1 MSNVRPLPAASG
13 VMAAAVAMTLAVMTA
28 LIVSACGSSPSTTP
42 GGQSTAISYRGT
54 FASSNYAP
62 AVLDVAL
69 TGTASGFSGSQT
81 VTGTYSTSNGITG
94 QINGTVSGTLSSGGF
109 QGALT
114 YDTSP
119 LGGKNCN
126 GTGTFTGTIS
136 SASGIDW
143 TSSGFSSSCPGDPKE
158 IHATAAPGGT
168 GPSPTPTGGAFA
180 GTWNFDPSV
189 APASL
194 VLTQSGTR
202 VSGSLIFQPSA
213 AGFPFTYNST
223 ISGTVSGATV
233 TGTNSVRYTATDTST
248 GRTASC
254 TWTDTFTAQ
263 VTGST
268 MTGIYNS
275 ATVFTCDGKIVP
287 VEPSPDPFTL
297 TKQ

>member
-1 MSNVRPLPAASG
+1 MSNVRPLPAAG
-13 VMAAAVAMTLAVMTA
+13 VMAAAVAMTLTVMTA
-28 LIVSACGSSPSTTP
+28 LVVSACGSSPSTTP
-42 GGQSTAISYRGT
+42 GSQSTAISYRGT

-126 GTGTFTGTIS
+126 GTGTFTGTVNS
-136 SASGIDW
+136 TSGIDW
-143 TSSGFSSSCPGDPKE
+143 TSAGFTSSCAGDPKDV
-158 IHATAAPGGT
+158 HLSAAQGGT

-194 VLTQSGTR
+194 VLTQNGTSI
-202 VSGSLIFQPSA
+202 SGSLIYRASA
-213 AGFPFTYNST
+213 AAFPFTYDST
-223 ISGTVSGATV
+223 ISGTVSGNTV
-233 TGTNSVRYTATDTST
+233 TGTNSVRYTATDTAT
-248 GRTASC
+248 GRTGSC
-254 TWTDTFTAQ
+254 TWIDTFSAQ
-263 VTGST
+263 VTGNT
-268 MTGIYNS
+268 MTGTYNS
-275 ATVFTCDGKIVP
+275 ASVFTCDSKIVP
-287 VEPSPDPFTL
+287 VEPSSDTFTV